1 MMIAATA
8 PLFTILYARVFL
20 KESVSVMDLMNL
32 VLVFAG
38 VVFIVKPPFL
48 FGSSERYNEDS
59 TTLYAMIG
67 LLVGSLLL
75 MAPIYV
81 ILRKL
86 KGKFSN
92 ISFSVYH
99 ISFHH
104 KFAFL
109 GIHWSVVNTYF
120 GSKL

>member
-8 PLFTILYARVFL
+8 PLFTIFYARVFL
-20 KESVSVMDLMNL
+20 KESVSVLDLMNL
-32 VLVFAG
+32 ALVFVG

-48 FGSSERYNEDS
+48 FGSSEDYVEDS

-81 ILRKL
+81 ILRSL
-86 KGKFSN
+86 KGNFSM
-92 ISFSVYH
+92 IYFLQYPMKPFSFQEF
-99 ISFHH
+99 IGQ
-104 KFAFL
+104 L
-109 GIHWSVVNTYF
+109 
-120 GSKL
+120 

>member
-8 PLFTILYARVFL
+8 PLFTILYSRVFL

-48 FGSSERYNEDS
+48 FGRLEDFNEDS

-99 ISFHH
+99 ISP
-104 KFAFL
+104 
-109 GIHWSVVNTYF
+109 
-120 GSKL
+120 

>member
-8 PLFTILYARVFL
+8 PLFTIFYARVFL
-20 KESVSVMDLMNL
+20 KESVSVLDLMNL

-48 FGSSERYNEDS
+48 FGSSDGYNEDS

-99 ISFHH
+99 ISIHH
-104 KFAFL
+104 TFAF
-109 GIHWSVVNTYF
+109 
-120 GSKL
+120 